1 MRDNK
6 GQFGL
11 FFRNKESYK
20 LDIGLSQTC
29 FPPKNPTS
37 SSFFMDTPTEGFS
50 FGGGNFMKGK

>member
-20 LDIGLSQTC
+20 LDTGLSQAC
-29 FPPKNPTS
+29 FPRKIQRVAPFLWIPPLKVFPLV
-37 SSFFMDTPTEGFS
+37 
-50 FGGGNFMKGK
+50 GGNFMKGK